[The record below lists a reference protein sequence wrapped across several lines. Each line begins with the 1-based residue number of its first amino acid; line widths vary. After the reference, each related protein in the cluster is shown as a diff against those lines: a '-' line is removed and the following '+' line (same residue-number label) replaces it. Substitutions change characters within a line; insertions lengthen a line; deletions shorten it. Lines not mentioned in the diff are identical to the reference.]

1 MVTSTSSPILMVS
14 PTRRVRMSMGRIS
27 FPAMDYLRVSRAFKI
42 ADRSFVV
49 ELMQMKL
56 PIGSQ

>member
-1 MVTSTSSPILMVS
+1 
-14 PTRRVRMSMGRIS
+14 MGRIS